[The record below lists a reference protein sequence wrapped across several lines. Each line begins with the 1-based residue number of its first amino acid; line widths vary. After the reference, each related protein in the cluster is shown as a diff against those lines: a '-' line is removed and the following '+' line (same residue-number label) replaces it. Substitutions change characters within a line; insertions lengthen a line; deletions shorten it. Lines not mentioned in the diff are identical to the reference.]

1 MANILDIQIV
11 EHSWGQLLGGRE
23 QSWLT
28 QILQSH
34 GHRTEVLPSDK
45 PPALRNGVL
54 LVLGNMVW
62 YPELRRT
69 LEQTPRHQRPLVVLW
84 HYEPLPPPRASGLPR
99 PWLSLRE
106 LGMIAL
112 RDRRLSDVYSNYRML
127 RSVHQSGLIDRLVV
141 TTRGRQ
147 DFLAEHGIPSE
158 WIPLGYTPAHGRPL
172 GLERDIDVLFLG
184 TMKVPRRRKIIQRLT
199 SLGLRVAV
207 RGDWRDPACW
217 GEARTELLN
226 RTRILLNF
234 PRTAGEMS
242 GLRFL
247 LGISNQAMVL
257 SEPLYRPDPYIPGR
271 HFVSAA
277 IDELP
282 DVAHHYLQNESER
295 LEITSAAEQHVQ
307 HGVTL
312 AHCIGKL
319 LLLMER
325 NPV

>member
-1 MANILDIQIV
+1 
-11 EHSWGQLLGGRE
+11 
-23 QSWLT
+23 
-28 QILQSH
+28 
-34 GHRTEVLPSDK
+34 
-45 PPALRNGVL
+45 
-54 LVLGNMVW
+54 
-62 YPELRRT
+62 
-69 LEQTPRHQRPLVVLW
+69 
-84 HYEPLPPPRASGLPR
+84 
-99 PWLSLRE
+99 
-106 LGMIAL
+106 MIAL